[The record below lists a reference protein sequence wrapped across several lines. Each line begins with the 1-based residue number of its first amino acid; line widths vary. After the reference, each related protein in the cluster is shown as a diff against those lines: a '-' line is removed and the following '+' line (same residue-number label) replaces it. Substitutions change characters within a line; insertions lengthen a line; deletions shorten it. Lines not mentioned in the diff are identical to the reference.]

1 MYKQYFGKRNRMRFD
16 NPEEYYE
23 TLGFL
28 AKSDGSIDL
37 VWEHNE
43 DQGAWGSEGRI
54 HCYSNLVKF
63 TPPLRR
69 KFTKGRAK
77 KVLHRI
83 NCNEFVEDITT
94 NHSFSMG
101 SLQNTAN
108 IRATI
113 PQQYLID
120 FDRGLAL

>member
-1 MYKQYFGKRNRMRFD
+1 MYKEYFGMRRRMRFD
-16 NPEEYYE
+16 TENEYFE

-28 AKSDGSIDL
+28 AKSDGSITL

-54 HCYSNLVKF
+54 HCHSDLVKF
-63 TPPLRR
+63 TPPLKR

-83 NCNEFVEDITT
+83 NCNEFVKDLVET
-94 NHSFSMG
+94 HKFEMG
-101 SLQNTAN
+101 SNQNSVL
-108 IRATI
+108 IRSTI
-113 PQQYLID
+113 PSHYLAD
-120 FDRGLAL
+120 FDRGISL